1 MSKPKPVV
9 TVVERRELIRR
20 PIAEVFAFFDTPSNL
35 KRVFPTSLA
44 VSLEGH
50 PADLRPGTL
59 FRYRLRRWP
68 LDFEWDV
75 VVSDYRPPARFTS
88 VKAKGYFPRW
98 AMEHEIV
105 SRESDSELRM
115 CLSYEVPKGI
125 YAALTHS
132 YVIRDAMEELVEAQ
146 IRAIRDALDGER
158 RGGYGDGSSSR
169 S

>member
-20 PIAEVFAFFDTPSNL
+20 PIADVFAFFDRPSNL
-35 KRVFPTSLA
+35 KRVFPPSLA
-44 VSLEGH
+44 VSLERH

-75 VVSDYRPPARFTS
+75 VVSDYRPPARFTN

-98 AMEHEIV
+98 AMEHEILA
-105 SRESDSELRM
+105 REQDSELRL
-115 CLSYEVPKGI
+115 CLSYEVPAGL

-146 IRAIRDALDGER
+146 IRAIRDALEGGNPIQGE
-158 RGGYGDGSSSR
+158 
-169 S
+169 